1 MLHSLSFCFLGS
13 QIQGNHFVY
22 LEVLLTISNILLIK
36 SGQTQGYFI
45 DRDNFNLSRE
55 SIEEQQKSSKVISF
69 KGAEGCS

>member
-1 MLHSLSFCFLGS
+1 MLRSISFCFLGS

-22 LEVLLTISNILLIK
+22 LEVLLTISNMLLIK
-36 SGQTQGYFI
+36 SVQTQGYFV

-55 SIEEQQKSSKVISF
+55 CIKEQQKSSKVIPF

>member
-22 LEVLLTISNILLIK
+22 LAVLLTISNMLQIK
-36 SGQTQGYFI
+36 SGQTQDYLI
-45 DRDNFNLSRE
+45 DRDNFDQSRE
-55 SIEEQQKSSKVISF
+55 SIKEQRKSNKSIPF